1 MKRKNI
7 LFNLIIFCFS
17 IIQVILGKKVNILID
32 DMGTI
37 YKETL
42 LDMNNKN
49 INTETNINNNGN
61 SISNWKGSLMDLKDP
76 LNSSENNRKLD
87 QDNSIICECKIV
99 YLSLVPHEYL
109 SERNNSRENKFCGIV
124 LTNSELVEPVH
135 PNN

>member
-1 MKRKNI
+1 M
-7 LFNLIIFCFS
+7 
-17 IIQVILGKKVNILID
+17 QVILGKKVNILID

-37 YKETL
+37 HKETL

-49 INTETNINNNGN
+49 INTDTNINNNGN

-87 QDNSIICECKIV
+87 QDNSIICECKIM

-124 LTNSELVEPVH
+124 LTNYELVEPVH

>member
-17 IIQVILGKKVNILID
+17 IMQVILGKKVNILID

-37 YKETL
+37 HKETL

-49 INTETNINNNGN
+49 INTDTNINNNGN

-87 QDNSIICECKIV
+87 QDNSIICECKIMV
-99 YLSLVPHEYL
+99 SKCKYSILI
-109 SERNNSRENKFCGIV
+109 K
-124 LTNSELVEPVH
+124 LT
-135 PNN
+135 

>member
-37 YKETL
+37 HKETL

-49 INTETNINNNGN
+49 INTDTNINNNGN

-87 QDNSIICECKIV
+87 QDNSIICECKIMV
-99 YLSLVPHEYL
+99 SKCKYSILI
-109 SERNNSRENKFCGIV
+109 K
-124 LTNSELVEPVH
+124 LT
-135 PNN
+135 

>member
-99 YLSLVPHEYL
+99 VSKYKYSILI
-109 SERNNSRENKFCGIV
+109 K
-124 LTNSELVEPVH
+124 LT
-135 PNN
+135 